1 MFRRARE
8 FGPELLVPF
17 AWAFVTAAH
26 LGVGSDQALVIAHAV
41 MAVLLAGFAITGR
54 ADMQEGVLEVW
65 WYVIVVGFFVT
76 LCGLAG
82 TVVEPTNGFLQGIA
96 LVGWMVL
103 PAVGFVD
110 TGRRVS
116 DGAWVY
122 VGGAA
127 GCGVGVLLY
136 AAGVVWS
143 TDAALVGG
151 LTLVGAGQTAGILDA
166 ALRY

>member
-8 FGPELLVPF
+8 FGPALLVPF
-17 AWAFVTAAH
+17 AWTFVTGAH
-26 LGVGSDQALVIAHAV
+26 LGVGSDQALFVAHVV
-41 MAVLLAGFAITGR
+41 MVVLLAGFAITGR

-65 WYVIVVGFFVT
+65 WYVIVVGFVVT
-76 LCGLAG
+76 LSGLVGVWTGMAA
-82 TVVEPTNGFLQGIA
+82 LQGVA

-103 PAVGFVD
+103 PAVGFVY

-116 DGAWVY
+116 AGAWIY

-127 GCGVGVLLY
+127 GCAVGVLLY
-136 AAGVVWS
+136 AAGVAWS
-143 TDAALVGG
+143 ADPALVGG
-151 LTLVGAGQTAGILDA
+151 LALVTVGQTAGILDA